1 MKLKIIIMLFVIVAV
16 GYAIYFIMTD
26 MSNTKKIEKFDKK
39 ITEKFENYDLRKQIL
54 SQLDTFKIDKNVKS
68 KIYDAMSNNIEQFSD
83 MPEDNVNAFI
93 KDIIKQTKENFKNK
107 KNKKAEAEEEDEDD
121 EKEGFEQAQPSV
133 GATQGAVS
141 VGATQGAVSVGATQG
156 VPSVGATQGVPSVGA
171 TQGAVGATQGAV
183 GATQGP
189 VAALPALPTVQ
200 ALAPTGMNGA
210 TDITNIIDST
220 VNQVGSIE
228 KNLSQVK
235 SMVAAL
241 AQQCGRPSPAGAVT
255 QPIKP
260 PTIEGFENSQN
271 RKYAYIL

>member
-1 MKLKIIIMLFVIVAV
+1 MDMKLKIIIMLFVIVAV

-133 GATQGAVS
+133 GATQGVPS
-141 VGATQGAVSVGATQG
+141 VGTTQG
-156 VPSVGATQGVPSVGA
+156 VPSVGTTQGVPSVGT
-171 TQGAVGATQGAV
+171 TQGVPSVGTTQGVPSV
-183 GATQGP
+183 GVTQGP

-255 QPIKP
+255 QPVKP

>member
-133 GATQGAVS
+133 GATQGVPS
-141 VGATQGAVSVGATQG
+141 VGTTQG
-156 VPSVGATQGVPSVGA
+156 VPSVGV
-171 TQGAVGATQGAV
+171 
-183 GATQGP
+183 TQGP

-255 QPIKP
+255 QPVKP